1 MISIREM
8 KASDYQAISKIY
20 QQGIDSSLCTF
31 ETCVPSWEDFNRTHL
46 EKPRLVAVNENHQV
60 CGFIILSPMSSRQ
73 CFRGV
78 GEISI
83 YLDYQYRGQGIGT
96 QLMNEMIKES
106 EKCEIWSLFSGIFP
120 ENKASLSLHKRCGF
134 REIGYRE
141 KLGESEDG
149 TFKDVIFMERRSSI
163 IGR

>member
-8 KASDYQAISKIY
+8 KASDYQAVSRIY
-20 QQGIDSSLCTF
+20 QQGIDSNLCTF
-31 ETCVPSWEDFNRTHL
+31 ETHVPSWEDFNRTHL
-46 EKPRLVAVNENHQV
+46 EKPRLVAVNEKHQV

-73 CFRGV
+73 FFRGV

-83 YLDYQYRGQGIGT
+83 YLDYQNRGQGIGT
-96 QLMNEMIKES
+96 LLMNEMIKES
-106 EKCEIWSLFSGIFP
+106 EECDIWSLFSGIFP

-134 REIGYRE
+134 RVIGYRE

>member
-20 QQGIDSSLCTF
+20 QQGIDSNLCTF
-31 ETCVPSWEDFNRTHL
+31 ETRVPSWDDFNRTHL
-46 EKPRLVAVNENHQV
+46 PKPRLVAVDEHQQV

-83 YLDYQYRGQGIGT
+83 YLDYRYRGQGIGT
-96 QLMNEMIKES
+96 QLMNEMIKKS
-106 EKCEIWSLFSGIFP
+106 ELCGIWSLFSGIFP

-141 KLGESEDG
+141 KLGESKDG